1 MSIPFTHLSMDK
13 KNNNKQLK
21 KILRIENIENVCV
34 CESDEENVIQHT
46 NDNNNDDY
54 IVNDD
59 NIINSN
65 DDNNDNNNENES
77 NKTISTTTSIK
88 TKSLVWEHFNRI
100 TDSNEVIWA
109 KCKYCL

>member
-1 MSIPFTHLSMDK
+1 MESIEDIHHNTYLHLVYID
-13 KNNNKQLK
+13 NYN
-21 KILRIENIENVCV
+21 
-34 CESDEENVIQHT
+34 
-46 NDNNNDDY
+46 NNND
-54 IVNDD
+54 N
-59 NIINSN
+59 
-65 DDNNDNNNENES
+65 NNDNNNENES